1 MNGFD
6 FSGSDLRNT
15 GVERAKGDSKTV
27 FSGAIFDGPSLDPA
41 VINFNRQ
48 LKEMRFSE
56 VWNNFEKA
64 LNREPRCF
72 DVISFTTVLAKASS
86 RQQSEQWIQRMIE
99 FGVKPNE
106 FTFGT
111 PMNKAVTEAE
121 AARWHEEM
129 LKTGVAPN
137 VTKA

>member
-1 MNGFD
+1 MPLSEQDLNGFD

-72 DVISFTTVLAKASS
+72 DVISFTTVLAK
-86 RQQSEQWIQRMIE
+86 Q
-99 FGVKPNE
+99 FPG
-106 FTFGT
+106 
-111 PMNKAVTEAE
+111 
-121 AARWHEEM
+121 AALHGADKDFVDRCIK
-129 LKTGVAPN
+129 LLRRKNYRAQAN
-137 VTKA
+137 D